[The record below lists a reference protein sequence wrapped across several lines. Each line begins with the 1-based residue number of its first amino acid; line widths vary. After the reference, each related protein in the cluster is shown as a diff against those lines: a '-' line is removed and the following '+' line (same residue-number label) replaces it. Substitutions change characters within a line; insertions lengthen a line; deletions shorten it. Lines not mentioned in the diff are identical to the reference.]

1 MQRTPE
7 FVLYSRSTC
16 SLCEAIEQEL
26 IPYIQRYRIS
36 IERRYVDNDDALE
49 REYGAR
55 VPVLTV
61 SDEAGDR
68 VLCEYHLDEA
78 ALLQAIASHQS
89 HDDQDSSAKQ
99 D

>member
-7 FVLYSRSTC
+7 FILYSRSTC
-16 SLCEAIEQEL
+16 SLCEAIEAEL

-49 REYGAR
+49 QEYGSR

-68 VLCEYHLDEA
+68 VLCEYHLDQA
-78 ALLQAIASHQS
+78 ALLQAIGGHVS
-89 HDDQDSSAKQ
+89 HDDQGS
-99 D
+99 

>member
-1 MQRTPE
+1 VQRTPE
-7 FVLYSRSTC
+7 FILYSRSTC
-16 SLCEAIEQEL
+16 SLCEAIEEEL

-49 REYGAR
+49 QQYGAR

-78 ALLQAIASHQS
+78 ALLQAIGGHVS
-89 HDDQDSSAKQ
+89 HDDQDS
-99 D
+99 